1 MRRVAGTG
9 SEWAKGT
16 CLKSSSDVTKTNW
29 PEQFLLGIPA
39 NWSRCESRVR
49 GPVPCVL
56 LENRV
61 PLCVRLQHYKKKM
74 LKAGELLIHTADRE
88 STIFTGENWKDGR
101 KNGV

>member
-1 MRRVAGTG
+1 MNG
-9 SEWAKGT
+9 
-16 CLKSSSDVTKTNW
+16 NW
-29 PEQFLLGIPA
+29 DGRIVWFLLGIPA
-39 NWSRCESRVR
+39 NWSRCDCESRVR

-61 PLCVRLQHYKKKM
+61 PLCVRLQHYKRKM